1 MNDVTRLIALF
12 ALNKI
17 HKLNK
22 GARSSFKNL
31 IARLYHDI

>member
-22 GARSSFKNL
+22 GAQSSFLKF
-31 IARLYHDI
+31 ISRPYHDI

>member
-1 MNDVTRLIALF
+1 MNDVTRLTALF

-22 GARSSFKNL
+22 GAQSSFQKL
-31 IARLYHDI
+31 DCAPLS